1 MSVLTSIFAKS
12 LMKQNGTLA
21 KVGMTSERLKGMSEG
36 FWFVTTLLLFLV
48 MGPFSALAAVI
59 GVFSVIPNAE
69 NAREPEAIG

>member
-1 MSVLTSIFAKS
+1 MSVLTSIFAKGI
-12 LMKQNGTLA
+12 LKQNKTLA
-21 KVGMTSERLKGMSEG
+21 KAGMTSERLKGMSEG

-59 GVFSVIPNAE
+59 GVFSVIPNTE